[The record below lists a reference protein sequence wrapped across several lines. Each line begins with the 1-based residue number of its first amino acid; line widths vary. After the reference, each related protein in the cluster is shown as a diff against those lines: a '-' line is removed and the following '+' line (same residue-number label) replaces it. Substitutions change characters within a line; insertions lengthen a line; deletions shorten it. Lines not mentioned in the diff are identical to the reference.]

1 MGVFCSGYCSSSIVS
16 SIQDFGDNYV
26 TSSGRSNCYAEYD
39 NNGVLIKQFNYT
51 SQKYAYRVFKYNFD
65 KIWFD

>member
-1 MGVFCSGYCSSSIVS
+1 MS
-16 SIQDFGDNYV
+16 SIQDVGDNHV